1 MVTIDTTRFSTVIAA
16 FVERYPD
23 AVAKL
28 DKRKQAS
35 SVGQW
40 CTNVA
45 LLRAINFSLTRGG
58 VELLGFHDGPR
69 NMWAS
74 IETLPLVE
82 ELAAQRVLRFK
93 VAEVASPSLLSRLFS
108 GLLGRRNAG

>member
-1 MVTIDTTRFSTVIAA
+1 MVTIDTTRFSTVVAA
-16 FVERYPD
+16 FLERYPD

-28 DKRKQAS
+28 DKRTQAS
-35 SVGQW
+35 PIGQW
-40 CTNVA
+40 CTNAA
-45 LLRAINFSLTRGG
+45 LLRAINFSLSRGR

-69 NMWAS
+69 NMWAA

-93 VAEVASPSLLSRLFS
+93 VAEARSSSLFLRLFS
-108 GLLGRRNAG
+108 GFLRHRNAS

>member
-1 MVTIDTTRFSTVIAA
+1 MVTIETTRFSTVVAA

-28 DKRKQAS
+28 DKRTQTS

-40 CTNVA
+40 CTNAV
-45 LLRAINFSLTRGG
+45 LLRAINFSLRRGRN
-58 VELLGFHDGPR
+58 ELLGFHDGPR

-74 IETLPLVE
+74 SETLALVD
-82 ELAAQRVLRFK
+82 ELAAKRVLRFS
-93 VAEVASPSLLSRLFS
+93 VAEARSPSWLSRLLS